1 MVLDEP
7 FLSLAEN
14 LYDGLSSLT
23 ELDRQAWIL
32 TEMRGLTTR
41 EAAPLLGVDFTTVHR
56 RAERART
63 NLKELL

>member
-1 MVLDEP
+1 MVLAEP

-32 TEMRGLTTR
+32 TEMRGLTAR
-41 EAAPLLGVDFTTVHR
+41 EAAPLLGVDHTTVHR

-63 NLKELL
+63 NLKESL

>member
-7 FLSLAEN
+7 YLGLAEN
-14 LYDGLSSLT
+14 LYDGLAAVT

-32 TEMRGLTTR
+32 TEMRGLTHR
-41 EAAPLLGVDFTTVHR
+41 EAAPLLGVDHTTVHR